1 MWFLMTNFRMSNS
14 NDELDHFQLN
24 KVNKN
29 MAIYRWMFHVTTGI
43 SDMFALSSDFIIQV
57 LLSKQSGRMV
67 QDEETPFYYF

>member
-14 NDELDHFQLN
+14 NDELDYFQLN

-43 SDMFALSSDFIIQV
+43 SDTFALFSDIIIQV
-57 LLSKQSGRMV
+57 LLSKQRGRVV
-67 QDEETPFYYF
+67 QDEIPSYYF